1 MRLPWGVV
9 DWPLIGRRKS
19 EGVSDGEDWVRREEG
34 GRANNNNV
42 NSSYTTST
50 HHHQNLSGR
59 YLTQAEQF
67 ARSVIYAT
75 ILRSKAKISA
85 ARYRLVQSM
94 AEEEGE
100 GDGFQDDHDTFQFD
114 ENEVD
119 DNVGGGSGE
128 GGWRLPSSFLK
139 LSRKRSVKLGLK
151 SFRRSFKQPLAELIL
166 GGKKWKCE
174 LEPSQSPLIPSEE
187 SFESLCEE
195 VLQKTYELV
204 TPLDKTGVKVE
215 ELLIPGQDM
224 EMEILHET
232 NSLID
237 MKMRMMQGAM
247 STEEEKLSLDVTGV
261 ENMMVART
269 PELGFEVTGVEN
281 MMVAKIPELGL
292 EVTGVENMMV
302 AKTPELGLEVTGVEN
317 MIVAKTPELGLEVT
331 GVENMMVAK
340 IPELGL
346 EVTGVENMMVTDETP
361 VRESLVPLVDLMDL
375 DPPTHDQQHQM
386 KLKREHPKLG
396 LKEAGDGSYEE
407 EMKQTVTPSV
417 YVPVKPPPS
426 SGTSNPGPGWW
437 WCEGP
442 TNEKEVTLTSA
453 LLPPPTTITTIT
465 TITTTTI
472 PASNNEEEII
482 CPTETTVQ
490 LEPLSIL
497 TLPRSP
503 KRWKLPSFDDP
514 TPVLE
519 PNKVLEGDVTMAQ
532 TEVNEADTS
541 TKLPDIKLELNYKLS
556 LDNLT
561 EVQTQM
567 DTSLSTTFKF
577 KLDDNEYITTNWKKN
592 ENSIISSMEKKA
604 EDSSEEAW
612 NKKRVLEKNLKNLAL
627 NRDCPNNVDTPLTLN
642 MKEEIWW
649 PYGLSQ
655 DESNHFHILNMS
667 RCQKRRSA
675 VDVTSFRFFQR
686 SPKKV
691 KLERSVDPLLEPPAI
706 HISLSGKNLNIEPGI
721 NSSSLNVVHQ
731 PTRTIKLINSNDMDT
746 DSTVSLY
753 LRPRLVPSKRSGE
766 TGMFWPHL
774 PSPPT
779 KRRKESCVSLTGQAG
794 VVATVEEACGN
805 FTSQA
810 GMVATLEKACGN
822 FTSQAGMVATLE
834 KACGNFTSQAGMVA
848 TLEKA
853 CGSLTGQAGMVATL
867 EEACGSLTGQAGM
880 VATLEEAC
888 GSLTGQ
894 AGMVATL
901 EEACGSLTGQAGMVA
916 TLEEA
921 CGSLTGQAG
930 MVATLEEACGSLT
943 GQAGM
948 LTTLKESYG
957 SFASQA
963 GMVATL
969 NEECGSPV
977 EYVRHLDA
985 FEFYRAE
992 DEREWARRYEEVHV
1006 DTKSASAMF
1015 KLLQAKLQ
1023 YSAAYPHFLSLLHH
1037 LLLLPSE
1044 VAAPDAWI
1052 LYDRVVQ
1059 QLVTQRPDG
1068 EDREVQLLD
1077 INVSEIVK
1085 LIASER
1091 ELTES
1096 RRKISKLE
1104 ADFADVVTDLNS
1116 KEQQLYAVTQEKED
1130 LTQTLSQVRAQ
1141 LEAEVRSGQ
1150 EGSQRVSHLEA
1161 RVEELTTQLREVAKG
1176 CVSDDVKATIAKDAS
1191 DSSKGAPPPPPP
1203 PPMMNGIP
1211 PPPPPMMNGGPPPP
1225 PPMMN
1230 GGPPPPPPMMQGG
1243 PPPPPMMNGGPPL
1256 PSQNKQNRPSK
1267 QVPRSANQLRAFNW
1281 SKMPEGRVGGTIF
1294 DKLDESCLYKFMD
1307 LEDIDRTFDASA
1319 GRKTGGEGEK
1329 TLERI
1334 KSQKM
1339 HQISFLEN
1347 RRQQN
1352 CTILLSKLKMTNE
1365 ELVKVLLKMDS
1376 DGELAPDMVE
1386 QLLKFTPTVEEK
1398 TMLEEHQDEMDT
1410 LARADRFLF
1419 QISKIEHYEE
1429 RLRCLLYQKKYRERL
1444 GECEPRMTAVSMATR
1459 ELTNS
1464 KRLKKLIEIVLAF
1477 GNYMNKGA
1485 RGGAYGFRMSSLNK
1499 LTDVKASSNRSITL
1513 LHYILRVSEK
1523 QWRDVLR
1530 LDDDFPSLKE
1540 AAKVNITE
1548 LEKEMC
1554 GLREGLSFIER
1565 EVAWH
1570 RGQGSPP
1577 PGDRFRLAMNEFSA
1591 LARDKFT
1598 NLEAQF
1604 TLMKSQFE
1612 GVTKLFGEDS
1622 KTTQPE
1628 DFFGTFDSFIDTFR
1642 DVKKDLENMRKKEE
1656 EEERKKKEAE
1666 RREVER
1672 ERRAKERSIRQQA
1685 GGAGGAGTGAGGA
1698 GGGAGGD
1705 SSSGGE
1711 NENDFDD
1718 LISALRSGDVF
1729 GKDID
1734 KMRRKKKQSF
1744 SGGARESTRER
1755 VTGSH
1760 KYA

>member
-19 EGVSDGEDWVRREEG
+19 EGESDGEDWVRREEG
-34 GRANNNNV
+34 GRANNNNNV
-42 NSSYTTST
+42 NSTYNTSNN
-50 HHHQNLSGR
+50 HHQNLSGR

-94 AEEEGE
+94 AEEEGD
-100 GDGFQDDHDTFQFD
+100 GDGFQDEHDTFQFD

-119 DNVGGGSGE
+119 DNVGGGGGE

-139 LSRKRSVKLGLK
+139 LSRRRSVKLGLK

-215 ELLIPGQDM
+215 QLLIPGQEM

-237 MKMRMMQGAM
+237 MKMKMMQDAM
-247 STEEEKLSLDVTGV
+247 STEEEKLSL
-261 ENMMVART
+261 
-269 PELGFEVTGVEN
+269 EVTGVEN
-281 MMVAKIPELGL
+281 MMVAKTPELGL

-317 MIVAKTPELGLEVT
+317 MMVAKT
-331 GVENMMVAK
+331 
-340 IPELGL
+340 PELGL

-361 VRESLVPLVDLMDL
+361 VCESLAPLVDLMDL
-375 DPPTHDQQHQM
+375 DPPKHDQHHQM
-386 KLKREHPKLG
+386 KLKREPPKLEI
-396 LKEAGDGSYEE
+396 KEAGDGSYEE
-407 EMKQTVTPSV
+407 EMEGTVTPSV

-437 WCEGP
+437 WCEGS

-465 TITTTTI
+465 TTTI
-472 PASNNEEEII
+472 PASNNKEEII

-503 KRWKLPSFDDP
+503 QRWKLPSFDDP
-514 TPVLE
+514 TPVLK
-519 PNKVLEGDVTMAQ
+519 PNKVLEGDVIMAQ
-532 TEVNEADTS
+532 TDEVNEADAS
-541 TKLPDIKLELNYKLS
+541 TKLPDIKLELNDKLP

-567 DTSLSTTFKF
+567 DTTMSTSFKLE
-577 KLDDNEYITTNWKKN
+577 LDDNEYITTNWKKN
-592 ENSIISSMEKKA
+592 ETPIISSKKEKA

-649 PYGLSQ
+649 PYGFSQ
-655 DESNHFHILNMS
+655 DESNHFYILNMS

-675 VDVTSFRFFQR
+675 VDVTSYRCFQR

-706 HISLSGKNLNIEPGI
+706 HISLSGKKLNIKPGI
-721 NSSSLNVVHQ
+721 NSSSLNIVHQ
-731 PTRTIKLINSNDMDT
+731 PTRTIKIINSNEVDT

-766 TGMFWPHL
+766 TGMFGPHL
-774 PSPPT
+774 PFPPT

-794 VVATVEEACGN
+794 MVATLEEECGSL
-805 FTSQA
+805 TDQA
-810 GMVATLEKACGN
+810 GMVATLE
-822 FTSQAGMVATLE
+822 E
-834 KACGNFTSQAGMVA
+834 
-848 TLEKA
+848 A
-853 CGSLTGQAGMVATL
+853 CGSLIGQAGMVATL
-867 EEACGSLTGQAGM
+867 EEACGSLTDQAGM

-888 GSLTGQ
+888 GSLIGQ
-894 AGMVATL
+894 AGMVA
-901 EEACGSLTGQAGMVA
+901 S
-916 TLEEA
+916 
-921 CGSLTGQAG
+921 
-930 MVATLEEACGSLT
+930 
-943 GQAGM
+943 
-948 LTTLKESYG
+948 LKELYS
-957 SFASQA
+957 SFAGQA

-969 NEECGSPV
+969 NEECGRPV

-1130 LTQTLSQVRAQ
+1130 LTQTLSQVRTQ

-1256 PSQNKQNRPSK
+1256 PNKQNRPTK

-1319 GRKTGGEGEK
+1319 IRKAGGEGEK

-1410 LARADRFLF
+1410 LARADKFLF
-1419 QISKIEHYEE
+1419 EISKIEHYEE

-1513 LHYILRVSEK
+1513 LHYILRVSDK

-1604 TLMKSQFE
+1604 TLMRSQFE

-1622 KTTQPE
+1622 KTSQPE

-1685 GGAGGAGTGAGGA
+1685 GGAGGAGTGSGGA